1 MDKPI
6 KILIAGI
13 GGQGVVYLTN
23 LITEAA
29 ISAGIPV
36 ASSEIHGLAQRRGSV
51 MAAVTFGENSFG
63 YIEQA
68 GANYLI
74 GLEPLEAQR
83 CFSYLNKDSRVI
95 IDNNRKFPHSV
106 TSGKT
111 TYPDVDAFVEYLKK
125 NIQQVIFNL
134 EFDKNLN
141 PLLRNT
147 YILGR
152 TTQLDDFPIPP
163 SNIEQVIAASAKAK
177 YREESVKAFR
187 LGMKCSESPLT
198 PLDSGGRK
206 VPLIKGEL
214 EVDPKKRNRK

>member
-1 MDKPI
+1 MENPK
-6 KILIAGI
+6 KMLIAGI

-29 ISAGIPV
+29 ISTGIPV

-51 MAAVTFGENSFG
+51 MAAITLGENSFG
-63 YIEQA
+63 YIEEA
-68 GANYLI
+68 GADFLI

-95 IDNNRKFPHSV
+95 IDNNRIFPHSV

-111 TYPDVDAFVEYLKK
+111 TYPDVNAFIEYLRK
-125 NIQQVIFNL
+125 NIKQVIFNL

-141 PLLRNT
+141 PLLRNS

-152 TTQLDDFPIPP
+152 ATQLDDFPIPCP
-163 SNIEQVIAASAKAK
+163 NIEQVIADSTKAK

-187 LGMKCSESPLT
+187 LGVNK
-198 PLDSGGRK
+198 DRQDG
-206 VPLIKGEL
+206 
-214 EVDPKKRNRK
+214 